1 MDDLNVSWLFDQI
14 LRTRLHAVM
23 GGLILWGVIGFFSG
37 AFLSVVVSCVLV
49 RMGAIRL
56 AWRHGIWLKMLAIV
70 WIIVTCSVLGCVTG
84 LIEGAFRGVR
94 IVVSESSF
102 RSGVLLPLG
111 AQFSTQI
118 AYMDCLLAQAQQ
130 RSNSEDPLKLS
141 HMQEAYLKRF
151 REGTAELDVPVFLSR
166 IEHAEATFVQEVL
179 REGLARI
186 QADKAIKTGGLT
198 DTILQRF
205 LPNVIQWGIRRKA
218 KNELDK
224 VGMGECVT
232 QFMENLQ
239 EAAAKNGDSATMSFD
254 ELTVYSV
261 DHGVIPAIMCP
272 TRSLARGKQIGTG
285 VLALAAIFLPV
296 LLFWL
301 GRLRERRKQI
311 EA

>member
-1 MDDLNVSWLFDQI
+1 MEDLNVSWLFEQI

-23 GGLILWGVIGFFSG
+23 GGLILWGIIGFFSG
-37 AFLSVVVSCVLV
+37 AFLSVVVSCVFA

-102 RSGVLLPLG
+102 RSGVLVPLG

-118 AYMDCLLAQAQQ
+118 AHMDCLLAQAQQ
-130 RSNSEDPLKLS
+130 RRNSEDPLKLS
-141 HMQEAYLKRF
+141 HVQETYLKRF
-151 REGTAELDVPVFLSR
+151 REGTAELDVQSFLTR
-166 IEHAEATFVQEVL
+166 IERAEATFVQEVL
-179 REGLARI
+179 REGLARL
-186 QADKAIKTGGLT
+186 QADNTIKKGSLPDAILR
-198 DTILQRF
+198 RF

-218 KNELDK
+218 NSELDK
-224 VGMGECVT
+224 VGMGECVK
-232 QFMENLQ
+232 QFMEKLP

-272 TRSLARGKQIGTG
+272 TRKLARGKQVGTG
-285 VLALAAIFLPV
+285 VLAMGAIFLPV

-301 GRLRERRKQI
+301 GRLSERRKQI